1 MSKEKRIEQ
10 PSISQE
16 SGRFAEQSVEKSLD
30 GAKLEKF
37 SQSKEQPENDNISPT
52 VNLDDGETSSN
63 AQANIASVIHQKI
76 ENVLAEGMED
86 VYLSLDAGTQ
96 KVFKTK
102 GEDVSVKITNLLLQA
117 KIKVKEITKLILEW
131 LRLIPRVNKHYL
143 EQEAKIKT
151 EKILKI
157 NQPK

>member
-10 PSISQE
+10 PLVNSE
-16 SGRFAEQSVEKSLD
+16 SNSLPEQSVEKSAD
-30 GAKLEKF
+30 GAKLEKSF
-37 SQSKEQPENDNISPT
+37 QNKNRPQEDNFSPT
-52 VNLDDGETSSN
+52 LPLNDGGNYQTTQDN
-63 AQANIASVIHQKI
+63 TAAVIHKKI
-76 ENVLAEGMED
+76 ENVLAEGMD
-86 VYLSLDAGTQ
+86 NVYLSLDAGTQ
-96 KVFKTK
+96 RTFKTK
-102 GEDVSVKITNLLLQA
+102 GEEVSVKITNLLLQA

-131 LRLIPRVNKHYL
+131 LRLIPKVNKHYL

>member
-1 MSKEKRIEQ
+1 MPKEKSIEQ
-10 PSISQE
+10 PLISPE
-16 SGRFAEQSVEKSLD
+16 SGRFAEQSAEKSLD
-30 GAKLEKF
+30 GPKLERF
-37 SQSKEQPENDNISPT
+37 SQSNEKPENDNISPT
-52 VNLDDGETSSN
+52 LNLDDGVSSSN
-63 AQANIASVIHQKI
+63 TQANAVSVIHKKI
-76 ENVLAEGMED
+76 ENVLAEGMDD

-96 KVFKTK
+96 RVFKTK
-102 GEDVSVKITNLLLQA
+102 GEEVSVKITNLLLQA
-117 KIKVKEITKLILEW
+117 KIRVKEITKLILEW